1 MPSICLYFQLH
12 QPYRTR
18 AYDFIQIGNKHDYFD
33 ENMNRFFLDQVCA
46 NSYLPATAMLKRLVD
61 RFGKDFQWAFSATG
75 TTLSQLEVYRPDVL
89 EKFQELTQSGCVE
102 WLAET
107 SSHSLASI
115 YRPDE
120 FRLQVEAHVAQIKR
134 LFDVKPL
141 TFRNTELL
149 FSNDLVST
157 LTQMGYF
164 HYLVPSTELLPGAL
178 NPNHVYKS
186 PMHNNALCLPK
197 NSSLTAEITRW
208 FGHNDRPNQPLD
220 VDRFLA
226 IIEAWEDAPETI
238 NLFMDFETLGEHK
251 AASTG
256 IFDFFEALPAQWLAL
271 SKHDFAQPATVFK
284 KYAPI
289 GKYDLP
295 YPVCWSHPTYD
306 LSYITGSDIQQEAML
321 RLYDLTE
328 KIYQK
333 DDPQLLADWRNLQAT
348 DHFFYMTPRFEA
360 RGENN
365 YYSPF
370 SSAYEAYNNYLNIL
384 IDLELR
390 ANR

>member
-18 AYDFIQIGNKHDYFD
+18 AYDFIQIGNTHDYFD
-33 ENMNRFFLDQVCA
+33 EQMNRFFLDQVCN
-46 NSYLPATAMLKRLVD
+46 NSYLPATALLKRLVD
-61 RFGKDFQWAFSATG
+61 RYGKDFQWAFSATG
-75 TTLSQLEVYRPDVL
+75 TTLDQLEKYRPDVL
-89 EKFQELTQSGCVE
+89 EKFQELSQNGCVE
-102 WLAET
+102 WLSET
-107 SSHSLASI
+107 SSHSLASL
-115 YRPDE
+115 YQPEE
-120 FRLQVEAHVAQIKR
+120 FKLQLLEHGALIKR
-134 LFDVKPL
+134 LFSSKPS

-149 FSNDLVST
+149 FSNDLVNT
-157 LTQMGYF
+157 LTRLGYYQ
-164 HYLVPSTELLPGAL
+164 YLVPSTELLPGNM
-178 NPNHVYKS
+178 NPNHVYRS
-186 PMHNNALCLPK
+186 PMHNKAVCLPK

-208 FGHNDRPNQPLD
+208 FGQHDRPNQPLD

-226 IIEAWEDAPETI
+226 IIDSWEDAPESI

-251 AASTG
+251 HASTG
-256 IFDFFEALPAQWLAL
+256 IFEFFEAFPEKWLGLA
-271 SKHDFAQPATVFK
+271 KTDFAKPATICKRYTPV
-284 KYAPI
+284 

-295 YPVCWSHPTYD
+295 YPITWSHPSYD

-333 DDPQLLADWRNLQAT
+333 NDAQLLSDWRNLQAT

-360 RGENN
+360 RGERN